1 MTAGAIGRILVLCE
15 GNHCRGPLA
24 EALLRSALPAQA
36 RVESAGL
43 AALEDAPADTEAVR
57 LARAAGLDLSAHRGR
72 QVTPE
77 LAFGAELVLVMDE
90 AQKAWCEALL
100 PSVRGRV
107 FLLGHWR
114 PAGEREIP
122 DPYRRGREAF
132 HAAWQRIQLAVADW
146 LPRLNS
152 ERRSA

>member
-1 MTAGAIGRILVLCE
+1 MSAGAIGRILVLCE

-24 EALLRSALPAQA
+24 EALLRSALPGPAQ
-36 RVESAGL
+36 VESAGL
-43 AALEDAPADTEAVR
+43 AALVGAPADPEAAR

-77 LAFGAELVLVMDE
+77 LALGAELVLVMDL

-114 PAGEREIP
+114 PAGEREIA
-122 DPYRRGREAF
+122 DPYRRGAEAF
-132 HAAWQRIQLAVADW
+132 LAAWQRIQLAVADW

>member
-1 MTAGAIGRILVLCE
+1 MSAGTIGRILVLCE

-24 EALLRSALPAQA
+24 EALLRAALPARIQVA
-36 RVESAGL
+36 SAGL
-43 AALEDAPADTEAVR
+43 AAMEGAPADPEAVR
-57 LARAAGLDLSAHRGR
+57 LGRAEGLDLSAHRGL
-72 QVTPE
+72 QVTPD
-77 LAFGAELVLVMDE
+77 LALGAELVLVMDE
-90 AQKAWCEALL
+90 AQKAWCEALF

-114 PAGEREIP
+114 PAEAREIA
-122 DPYRRGREAF
+122 DPYRRGAEAF
-132 HAAWQRIQLAVADW
+132 QAAWHRIQLAVADW

>member
-1 MTAGAIGRILVLCE
+1 MSASAIGRILVLCE

-24 EALLRSALPAQA
+24 EALLRSALPPSAQVA
-36 RVESAGL
+36 SAGL
-43 AALEDAPADTEAVR
+43 AALEGSAADPEAVR
-57 LARAAGLDLSAHRGR
+57 LGRAAGLDLSAHRGR

-77 LAFGAELVLVMDE
+77 LALGAELVLVMDE

-114 PAGEREIP
+114 PAGEREIA
-122 DPYRRGREAF
+122 DPYRQGPQAF
-132 HAAWQRIQLAVADW
+132 QAAWRRIQLAVADW